1 MINVLTNHNIQV
13 IASLVYSNQVES
25 SIVQTVSKLPN
36 DENKSQ
42 FSLEPV
48 EGSSNLLTINLL
60 ILTKY

>member
-13 IASLVYSNQVES
+13 IASLVNSNQVES
-25 SIVQTVSKLPN
+25 SIVQTVSKLPT

-48 EGSSNLLTINLL
+48 EGSSNLFTINPL
-60 ILTKY
+60 ILTKQ